1 MEFNQ
6 YAYLW
11 TNENYDYVLV
21 KETSGYMIMNRS
33 ANEMLLI
40 EDEKLANEIINRMLQ
55 RGLPVYNSYEDLV
68 NKCAPVNIVGQPSLP
83 DDFPV
88 KRYKVSIEWLE
99 EPPLVVQVKE
109 LKKAFLQR
117 NSMSNQELLDIARNS
132 TKWQFDMLYLD
143 EDQKAE
149 MKSLAEKHGLKIVFE
164 LDELGEGF

>member
-1 MEFNQ
+1 MDINQ

-21 KETSGYMIMNRS
+21 KETSGYMIMNRF

-40 EDEKLANEIINRMLQ
+40 ENEKLANEIINQMLQ
-55 RGLPVYNSYEDLV
+55 RGVPVYNSYEDLV
-68 NKCAPVNIVGQPSLP
+68 NKCSPVNIVGQPSLP

-132 TKWQFDMLYLD
+132 KKWQFDVLYLD
-143 EDQKAE
+143 ENQKAE
-149 MKSLAEKHGLKIVFE
+149 MKSIAEKHGLKIAFE
-164 LDELGEGF
+164 LDELREGF